1 MGGTEPGRT
10 MGPGRASRR
19 VVCGRA
25 TQVAGSVRTNL
36 SGARCDGRQQEPVT
50 DGDPSPAPGGPSL
63 RARAARGSAV
73 TLATQLTR
81 SLVLLGGTIV
91 LARMVAPAEFG
102 LIAMVV

>member
-1 MGGTEPGRT
+1 M
-10 MGPGRASRR
+10 
-19 VVCGRA
+19 
-25 TQVAGSVRTNL
+25 
-36 SGARCDGRQQEPVT
+36 T

-102 LIAMVV
+102 LIAMVVAVSGVAEILRDSGLSWAALLGADRT